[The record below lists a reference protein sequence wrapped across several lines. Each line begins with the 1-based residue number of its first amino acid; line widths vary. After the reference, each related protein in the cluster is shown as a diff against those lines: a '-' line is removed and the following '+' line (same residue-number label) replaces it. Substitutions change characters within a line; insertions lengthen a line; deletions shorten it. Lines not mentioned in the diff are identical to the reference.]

1 MTLMLKREMIK
12 RIAGLE
18 LNALLYSGVLP
29 RQLFESGRVRSTGTP
44 VFDIN
49 GELLFYRVPVT
60 KGTHLF
66 YADIAANLELGSPL
80 MAVQHGPDWNFRKLM
95 KEGKQIAEQ
104 KHRVKFDRTRIVS
117 YSYPKLAIQFLQRG
131 REVLMLELF
140 TWEKVPDERP
150 RAPREPPGHFERWSI
165 LKEIPSAKKTKN
177 KKAFKER
184 IDFWDQKHPVGDRTI
199 KAEYLRLAEFEK
211 ILTPAELVLS
221 IFDSREL
228 HYSTNNDDHHP
239 CYELRGQL
247 TNVWCVAASVQMIL
261 DFYRYN
267 YTQDRLAQELGL
279 GTRTNPNGLPYARAN
294 DVVTVLQDLTSQ
306 ALTGNR
312 NVNANW
318 GEFVSEIKANR
329 PLISWIRGHSRTVA
343 GYTRTRLGVWY
354 LFRGLLVYDP
364 WPPTGGS
371 IARWENF
378 DLTTYWDTFTSSL
391 TLV

>member
-1 MTLMLKREMIK
+1 MLKRDMIK

-18 LNALLYSGVLP
+18 LNALLHSGILP
-29 RQLFESGRVRSTGTP
+29 KQLFENGKVQSSGTP
-44 VFDIN
+44 VYDTN
-49 GELLFYRVPVT
+49 GELLLYRVPVK
-60 KGTHLF
+60 KGRQVF
-66 YADIAANLELGSPL
+66 QADIAANPELGHPL
-80 MAVQHGPDWNFRKLM
+80 MAIQLGPDWSFPKLL
-95 KEGKQIAEQ
+95 KEGKQIAER
-104 KHRVKFDRTRIVS
+104 KHRVKFNQTRFVA

-140 TWEKVPDERP
+140 TWEKVPDEKP
-150 RAPREPPGHFERWSI
+150 RTPGVPPGHFERWS
-165 LKEIPSAKKTKN
+165 LLREIPSAKRVKN
-177 KKAFKER
+177 KKSFKER
-184 IDFWDQKHPVGDRTI
+184 IDFWDKKHPVGDRMFNP
-199 KAEYLRLAEFEK
+199 EYLRLADFTR
-211 ILTPAELVLS
+211 ILTPAELVVSLF
-221 IFDSREL
+221 ISREL

-279 GTRTNPNGLPYARAN
+279 GTRANPNGLPYSRAN

-312 NVNANW
+312 NTNANW
-318 GEFVSEIKANR
+318 NEFVSEINANR
-329 PLISWIRGHSRTVA
+329 PLISWIPGHSRTVA
-343 GYTRTRLGVWY
+343 GYTRSRLGTWY
-354 LFRGLLVYDP
+354 TFRGLLVYDP

-378 DLTTYWDTFTSSL
+378 DLTTYWDTFTAAL